1 VKDRLLLGSLK
12 LVPKGVLSRV
22 VGAATRLPAP
32 APLRTLAMRAFAAR
46 YGIDLDECGDLRGFR
61 TFGEFF
67 ARPLRPGLRPIAE
80 GPEVA
85 VSPVDGV
92 VSELGLAE
100 RGRLIQA
107 KGIDYGVAALLA
119 DEALAERFTGG
130 AWVTIY
136 LSPRDY
142 HRIHFPLGG
151 AVTGWRYIP
160 GVLWPVN
167 PAAVRGVPGLFAANE
182 RLVTLLETPLGA
194 CAVIAV
200 GATIVGRVRA
210 YYDPAVPLTNRP
222 RAGAARRDYE
232 TPIPVEK
239 GGQLGAFEM
248 GSTVILLFEP
258 GRATLL
264 PRVAASARL
273 RVGEP
278 IAVAPGL
285 DLAS

>member
-1 VKDRLLLGSLK
+1 MKDRLLLGSLR

-32 APLRTLAMRAFAAR
+32 APVRTLAMRAFAAR
-46 YGIDLDECGDLRGFR
+46 YGIALDECDELRGFR

-80 GPEVA
+80 GDTVA

-92 VSELGLAE
+92 VSECGLAE
-100 RGRLIQA
+100 SGRLIQA

-119 DEALAERFTGG
+119 DEPLAQRFTGG
-130 AWVTIY
+130 AWATIY

-151 AVTGWRYIP
+151 SVTGWRYVP

-182 RLVTLLETPLGA
+182 RLVTVLDTPLGA
-194 CAVIAV
+194 CAVVAV

-210 YYDPAVPLTNRP
+210 YYDPSVPLTNRP
-222 RAGAARRDYE
+222 RGQPARRDYE
-232 TPIPVEK
+232 TPLPVEK

-248 GSTVILLFEP
+248 GSTVIVLFEP
-258 GRATLL
+258 GRAALL
-264 PRVAASARL
+264 PSVAPGARL

-285 DLAS
+285 DRAP